1 MKSAAPSPIRAEPSS
16 RAQPSPSRNIDTGET
31 KDFITNKDG
40 IYDTVST
47 PAGNYNVT
55 VTAKGFKK
63 FVRGPIT
70 LQVDVITEDAA
81 LEVGAISETVT
92 VEANGVPLLETETG
106 YQGTIF
112 EKQTIGRICRR

>member
-1 MKSAAPSPIRAEPSS
+1 MKSFVRWALAVCLLLVIARPAFPQSRNTGEIRGTVTDTSGAVVPGATVTIS
-16 RAQPSPSRNIDTGET
+16 NIDTGES

-55 VTAKGFKK
+55 VIAKGFKK

-70 LQVDVITEDAA
+70 LQIDVITEDAA
-81 LEVGAISETVT
+81 LEVGTISETVT
-92 VEANGVPLLETETG
+92 
-106 YQGTIF
+106 
-112 EKQTIGRICRR
+112 